1 MTARKYKKLKP
12 SFVLL
17 KYVIIIENIIRQL
30 VKKVLFQQK
39 LRQKSVMEQPR
50 STVSTEECKDTPRLF
65 SKWSQSK
72 QHVDLITF
80 TLTIQRATL
89 PSVILGDAHAYA
101 SMCVPG
107 ADSEILKKGGP
118 LCPPP

>member
-1 MTARKYKKLKP
+1 MYL
-12 SFVLL
+12 
-17 KYVIIIENIIRQL
+17 
-30 VKKVLFQQK
+30 
-39 LRQKSVMEQPR
+39 
-50 STVSTEECKDTPRLF
+50 
-65 SKWSQSK
+65 K

>member
-50 STVSTEECKDTPRLF
+50 STVSIEECKDTPRLF

-89 PSVILGDAHAYA
+89 PSLILGDAHVYV
-101 SMCVPG
+101 SMFVPLNVY
-107 ADSEILKKGGP
+107 I
-118 LCPPP
+118 

>member
-1 MTARKYKKLKP
+1 MYL
-12 SFVLL
+12 
-17 KYVIIIENIIRQL
+17 
-30 VKKVLFQQK
+30 
-39 LRQKSVMEQPR
+39 
-50 STVSTEECKDTPRLF
+50 
-65 SKWSQSK
+65 K

-118 LCPPP
+118 LCPPPWLADEENFTIQMV